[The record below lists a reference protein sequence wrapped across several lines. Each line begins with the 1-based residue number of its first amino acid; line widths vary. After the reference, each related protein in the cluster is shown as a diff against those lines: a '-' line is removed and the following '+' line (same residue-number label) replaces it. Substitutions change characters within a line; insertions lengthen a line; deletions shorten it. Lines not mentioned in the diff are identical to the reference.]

1 MADFAADVA
10 AADADVAADATDEQ
24 QPAAG
29 KRPSKSHVER
39 VSKRQADARAMF
51 QQWHC

>member
-1 MADFAADVA
+1 MADVAADVA

-39 VSKRQADARAMF
+39 VRS
-51 QQWHC
+51 HN

>member
-39 VSKRQADARAMF
+39 VRS
-51 QQWHC
+51 HN